1 MTTNDIQYQSF
12 KQLKI
17 NFVNHGE
24 NSKACDKLK
33 MNNLPRKVMY
43 DLELCACGSIK

>member
-12 KQLKI
+12 IQLKI
-17 NFVNHGE
+17 NFVNFGE

-33 MNNLPRKVMY
+33 MNNVPRKVMF
-43 DLELCACGSIK
+43 DLELCACG